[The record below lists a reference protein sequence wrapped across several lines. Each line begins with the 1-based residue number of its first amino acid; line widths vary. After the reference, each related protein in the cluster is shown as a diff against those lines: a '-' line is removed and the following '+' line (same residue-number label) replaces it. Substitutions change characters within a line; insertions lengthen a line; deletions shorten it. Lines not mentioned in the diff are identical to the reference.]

1 MSAEFLL
8 KAANEPFSMS
18 NFETILS
25 KTQKQIDLLSQANT
39 KSNPS
44 WFIPPDKDGVWDT
57 IKKNKEVSAVGGY
70 STLFVPVVGPVI
82 GIGSVLW
89 LNKKATD
96 AQRNAARAFPSTTID
111 EATARKII
119 DRYDYLKKV
128 ISFIEK
134 QINVEILED
143 TSDIDALVA
152 LLQRVKSQKDAI
164 RKNRTAYLSYEVIS
178 PFLWEVNRQLFL
190 ADSDYLA
197 LTGKDKETLDGAV
210 KILAL
215 ACHKD
220 WLYQADETV
229 REQFIDTQRVLKEVA
244 SKVELEEYKVVTT
257 LSDSIDPSKKRGA
270 DAWWYIRDPR
280 NTGILAAWVAANTAS
295 PHTLPVVPPQNRTFN
310 GVEITTA
317 ARPAT
322 QAVMIAFG
330 KLFIKPRRAMIPT
343 AAPIPRLV
351 SA

>member
-1 MSAEFLL
+1 MQKKHLFITASGACLLCTLMFVSRGFDEKKQEAVSEQRSIESENADLIKEAPTQINKAQRFFEIAEKMEKKGEYALSAEFLL

-39 KSNPS
+39 KSGLS
-44 WFIPPDKDGVWDT
+44 LFIPPDKDGAWDT

-70 STLFVPVVGPVI
+70 STFFVPVVGPVI

-89 LNKKATD
+89 LNKKATA
-96 AQRNAARAFPSTTID
+96 AQRDAVRALPSTTID
-111 EATARKII
+111 GATARKII
-119 DRYDYLKKV
+119 DRYDYLKKL
-128 ISFIEK
+128 ISFIK
-134 QINVEILED
+134 KKINVEILED

-164 RKNRTAYLSYEVIS
+164 RKKRTAYLSYEVIS
-178 PFLWEVNRQLFL
+178 PILYEVNRQLFL
-190 ADSDYLA
+190 ADSDYLT

-270 DAWWYIRDPR
+270 DAWW
-280 NTGILAAWVAANTAS
+280 
-295 PHTLPVVPPQNRTFN
+295 
-310 GVEITTA
+310 
-317 ARPAT
+317 
-322 QAVMIAFG
+322 
-330 KLFIKPRRAMIPT
+330 
-343 AAPIPRLV
+343 
-351 SA
+351 

>member
-1 MSAEFLL
+1 MQRKHLFITASGACLLCTLMFVASCSDEKKQEAVSEQRSIESENAYLVKEAPAQINKAQRFFEIAEKMEKKGEYALSAEFLL

-44 WFIPPDKDGVWDT
+44 LFIPPDKDGVWDT
-57 IKKNKEVSAVGGY
+57 KEASALGGY
-70 STLFVPVVGPVI
+70 STFFVPVVGPVI
-82 GIGSVLW
+82 GVGSVLW
-89 LNKKATD
+89 LNKKATA
-96 AQRNAARAFPSTTID
+96 AQRDAARALPYITID
-111 EATARKII
+111 GATARKII

-134 QINVEILED
+134 KINVEILED

-178 PFLWEVNRQLFL
+178 PILWEVNRQLFL

-270 DAWWYIRDPR
+270 DAWW
-280 NTGILAAWVAANTAS
+280 
-295 PHTLPVVPPQNRTFN
+295 
-310 GVEITTA
+310 
-317 ARPAT
+317 
-322 QAVMIAFG
+322 
-330 KLFIKPRRAMIPT
+330 
-343 AAPIPRLV
+343 
-351 SA
+351 